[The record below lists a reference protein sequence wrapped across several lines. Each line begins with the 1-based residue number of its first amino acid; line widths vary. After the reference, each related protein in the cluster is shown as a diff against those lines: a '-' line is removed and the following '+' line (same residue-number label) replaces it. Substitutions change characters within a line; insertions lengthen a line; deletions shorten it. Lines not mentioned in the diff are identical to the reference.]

1 MKVWIKQL
9 RFSKNM
15 EFKKFESQFIYL
27 TVIRLILDLI
37 MKKKNK
43 FYYFSFLHIS

>member
-37 MKKKNK
+37 MKKKK
-43 FYYFSFLHIS
+43 